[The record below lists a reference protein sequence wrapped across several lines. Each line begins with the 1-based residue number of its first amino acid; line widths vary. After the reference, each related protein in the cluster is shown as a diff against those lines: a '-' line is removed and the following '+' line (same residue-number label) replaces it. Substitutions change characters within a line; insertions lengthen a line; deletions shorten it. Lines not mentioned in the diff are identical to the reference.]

1 MNNEF
6 STITAEE
13 MNPNPF
19 SLIGKDWMLISSG
32 NIEKFNTMT
41 ASWGG
46 MGVLWRKNVC
56 FVFVRPSRYT
66 YEFMESNDHFSL
78 SFFDEEYR
86 SVLNTCGK
94 KSGRDI
100 DKIKETGLI
109 PFSLSNG
116 SVGYEQAKLII
127 ECKKLYYQDI
137 SSDNFLDS
145 AIEKNYKDGDY
156 HRVYVGEI
164 VEIKAKGD
172 Q

>member
-1 MNNEF
+1 M
-6 STITAEE
+6 A
-13 MNPNPF
+13 
-19 SLIGKDWMLISSG
+19 
-32 NIEKFNTMT
+32 
-41 ASWGG
+41 
-46 MGVLWRKNVC
+46 
-56 FVFVRPSRYT
+56 
-66 YEFMESNDHFSL
+66 
-78 SFFDEEYR
+78 
-86 SVLNTCGK
+86 K